1 MLSVLQDSADSI
13 IKNVSAANKPG
24 LDTAAKEGKSGSLT
38 GRGKP
43 VIWDKFYKEEYMIK
57 AGIVGATGYAGAML
71 VRLLHRHPAAELVE
85 ITSSSYQGVPISDV
99 FPDLR
104 DTVDMVCQKLD
115 VDRLSESVDTVF
127 LALPHKV
134 SMAYAPGFLK
144 NNVKVI
150 DLSADFRFNDQA
162 AYEAAYQPH
171 TEKDLLK
178 QSVYGLS
185 EIYTE
190 EIRSA
195 ELIGN
200 PGCYPTSL
208 LLPVIPLAKEGVL
221 KDRHIVSDSKSGVSG
236 AGRSL
241 SLAAHFCEAN
251 ESFKPYKV
259 GSHRHTPE
267 MEEVLS
273 LQGKQKYSVTFVPH
287 LLPMTTGML
296 TTAYIR
302 VKDGIKEEQAREILE
317 NFYRAKPFIRILP
330 EGKFPDTLHVKGSNF
345 CDIGFYLDEKT
356 GMLILVSAID
366 NLIKGASGQ
375 AIQNMNL
382 MFDIKEQAGLI
393 SSP

>member
-1 MLSVLQDSADSI
+1 
-13 IKNVSAANKPG
+13 
-24 LDTAAKEGKSGSLT
+24 
-38 GRGKP
+38 
-43 VIWDKFYKEEYMIK
+43 MIK

-71 VRLLHRHPAAELVE
+71 VRLLHRHPEAKLVE
-85 ITSSSYQGVPISDV
+85 ITSNSYHGTPISDI

-104 DTVDMVCQKLD
+104 HRVDMVCQKLD
-115 VDRLSESVDTVF
+115 VERLSESVDTVF

-134 SMAYAPGFLK
+134 SMAYASGFIK

-150 DLSADFRFNDQA
+150 DLSADFRFSDA
-162 AYEAAYQPH
+162 SAYEAAYQPH
-171 TEKDLLK
+171 TEKELLNK
-178 QSVYGLS
+178 SVYGLS

-190 EIRSA
+190 EIRDA
-195 ELIGN
+195 QLIGN

-208 LLPVIPLAKEGVL
+208 LLPVVPFAREGIF
-221 KDRHIVSDSKSGVSG
+221 DETHIVSDSKSGVSG

-241 SLAAHFCEAN
+241 SLTTHFCEAN

-259 GSHRHTPE
+259 GSHRHAPE

-273 LQGKQKYSVTFVPH
+273 IEAEQNFSITFVPH

-302 VKDGIKEEQAREILE
+302 VRNGMTEEQIREILE
-317 NFYRAKPFIRILP
+317 NCYRDKPFIRILP
-330 EGKFPDTLHVKGSNF
+330 KGKFPDTLHVKGSNY
-345 CDIGFYLDEKT
+345 CDIGFHLDEKK
-356 GMLILVSAID
+356 GMLIMVSAID

-382 MFDIKEQAGLI
+382 MFGVEEQAGLK
-393 SSP
+393 

>member
-1 MLSVLQDSADSI
+1 
-13 IKNVSAANKPG
+13 
-24 LDTAAKEGKSGSLT
+24 
-38 GRGKP
+38 
-43 VIWDKFYKEEYMIK
+43 MIR

-71 VRLLHRHPAAELVE
+71 VRLLHCHPEVELVE
-85 ITSSSYQGVPISDV
+85 ITSNSYHGTPISDI

-104 DTVDMVCQKLD
+104 QRVDMVCQKLD
-115 VDRLSESVDTVF
+115 IDRLSESVDTVF

-134 SMAYAPGFLK
+134 SMAHAPGFLK

-150 DLSADFRFNDQA
+150 DLSADFRFSDAA

-178 QSVYGLS
+178 ESVYGLS

-190 EIRSA
+190 EIRNA
-195 ELIGN
+195 GLIGN

-208 LLPVIPLAKEGVL
+208 LLPMIPLAREGIL
-221 KDRHIVSDSKSGVSG
+221 NGTHIVSDSKSGVSG
-236 AGRSL
+236 AGRSA
-241 SLAAHFCEAN
+241 SLTTHFCEAN

-259 GSHRHTPE
+259 EGHRHTPE

-273 LQGKQKYSVTFVPH
+273 LQGEQKFRVTFVPH
-287 LLPMTTGML
+287 LLPLTTGML

-302 VKDGIKEEQAREILE
+302 VRDGIKETGIREILE
-317 NFYRAKPFIRILP
+317 NFYRGKPFIRILP
-330 EGKFPDTLHVKGSNF
+330 EGRFPDTLHVKGSNF
-345 CDIGFYLDEKT
+345 CDIGFHLEKKS
-356 GMLILVSAID
+356 GMLIMASAID

-382 MFDIKEQAGLI
+382 MHGVDEQAGL
-393 SSP
+393 SSL

>member
-1 MLSVLQDSADSI
+1 
-13 IKNVSAANKPG
+13 
-24 LDTAAKEGKSGSLT
+24 
-38 GRGKP
+38 
-43 VIWDKFYKEEYMIK
+43 MIK

-85 ITSSSYQGVPISDV
+85 ITSNSYQGIPISDV

-104 DTVDMVCQKLD
+104 NTVDMVCQKLD
-115 VDRLSESVDTVF
+115 VDRLSESLDTVF

-134 SMAYAPGFLK
+134 SMAHAPGFIK

-150 DLSADFRFNDQA
+150 DLSADFRFHEAA
-162 AYEAAYQPH
+162 AYEEAYQPH
-171 TEKDLLK
+171 TEKELLK

-190 EIRSA
+190 KIRA
-195 ELIGN
+195 ARLIGN

-208 LLPVIPLAKEGVL
+208 LLPVVPLAKEDIL
-221 KDRHIVSDSKSGVSG
+221 KDPHIVSDSKSGVSG

-241 SLAAHFCEAN
+241 SLTTHFCEAN

-273 LQGKQKYSVTFVPH
+273 LQGKRKFSITFVPH

-296 TTAYIR
+296 TTAYLR
-302 VKDGIKEEQAREILE
+302 VADGVKEEQVRYILE
-317 NFYRAKPFIRILP
+317 NAYRDKPFIRVLP
-330 EGKFPDTLHVKGSNF
+330 QGKFPDTLHVKGSNF
-345 CDIGFYLDEKT
+345 CDIGFHLDEKK

-382 MFDIKEQAGLI
+382 MFGVDEQAGL
-393 SSP
+393 STR

>member
-1 MLSVLQDSADSI
+1 
-13 IKNVSAANKPG
+13 
-24 LDTAAKEGKSGSLT
+24 
-38 GRGKP
+38 
-43 VIWDKFYKEEYMIK
+43 MIK

-71 VRLLHRHPAAELVE
+71 VRLLHRHPDAELVK
-85 ITSSSYQGVPISDV
+85 ITSNSYQGVPISDV
-99 FPDLR
+99 FPELR
-104 DTVDMVCQKLD
+104 NMVDMVCQKLD

-150 DLSADFRFNDQA
+150 DLSADFRFSDQA

-171 TEKDLLK
+171 TEKELLK

-185 EIYTE
+185 EIYRDQ
-190 EIRSA
+190 IRSA
-195 ELIGN
+195 QLIGN
-200 PGCYPTSL
+200 PGCYPTSF
-208 LLPVIPLAKEGVL
+208 LLPVIPLAKEGLL
-221 KDRHIVSDSKSGVSG
+221 KERHIVSDSKSGVSG

-273 LQGKQKYSVTFVPH
+273 LEAEQKYTITFVPH

-296 TTAYIR
+296 TTVYIR
-302 VKDGIKEEQAREILE
+302 VVDGVGKERVRKVLE
-317 NFYRAKPFIRILP
+317 NFYGATPFIRILP
-330 EGKFPDTLHVKGSNF
+330 EGNFPDTLHVKGSNF
-345 CDIGFYLDEKT
+345 CDIGFHLDEKE

-382 MFDIKEQAGLI
+382 MHGVNEQAGLK
-393 SSP
+393 